1 MATVPTVPEARAWLK
16 IPHEQDDSEIA
27 AAIAAAWSEHQTAT
41 GRTALELTDVEKMAL
56 LERVANL
63 IGYRG
68 DDAVSPS
75 SWFTDA
81 VRRMFNPNAV
91 G

>member
-1 MATVPTVPEARAWLK
+1 MPIPTVVEAREWLK
-16 IPHEQDDSEIA
+16 IPGNHEDA
-27 AAIAAAWSEHQTAT
+27 ALAEALAAAWSEHSAAT
-41 GRTALELTDVEKMAL
+41 GRTEAEITPAERVAL
-56 LERVANL
+56 LERVGNL
-63 IGYRG
+63 IGYLG

-81 VRRMFNPNAV
+81 VRRMFNKNSV